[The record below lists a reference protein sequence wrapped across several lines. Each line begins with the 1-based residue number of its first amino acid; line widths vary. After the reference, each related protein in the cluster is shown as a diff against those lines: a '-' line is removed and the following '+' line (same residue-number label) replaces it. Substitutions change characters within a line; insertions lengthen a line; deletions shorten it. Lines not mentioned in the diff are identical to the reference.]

1 MKDCLVVV
9 FEPVFA
15 GSPVFVVVSVTNE
28 GGVRKRIHG
37 CLCCSFPMLLIG
49 SFH

>member
-15 GSPVFVVVSVTNE
+15 GSPVFVVVFVTDE
-28 GGVRKRIHG
+28 GGARKMIQG
-37 CLCCSFPMLLIG
+37 CL
-49 SFH
+49 

>member
-15 GSPVFVVVSVTNE
+15 GSPVFVVVSVTDE
-28 GGVRKRIHG
+28 SGYGKGFKGV
-37 CLCCSFPMLLIG
+37 CDVLFQCF
-49 SFH
+49 